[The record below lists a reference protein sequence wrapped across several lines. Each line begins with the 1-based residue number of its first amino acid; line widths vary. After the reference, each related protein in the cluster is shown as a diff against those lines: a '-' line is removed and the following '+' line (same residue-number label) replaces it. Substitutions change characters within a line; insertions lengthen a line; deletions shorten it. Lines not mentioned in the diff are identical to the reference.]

1 MNGMET
7 RAKRILLAEDS
18 PTNKMLATAILRSAG
33 YQVTAVSN
41 GRELIEAL
49 RAAPYDLV
57 IMDIFM
63 PEMDGIEAT
72 ETIRSL
78 PGQIGKVPIIAM
90 TAYSLDSDKESCL
103 KAGMNDYI
111 SKPIQKQEMLD
122 TVQHWLQNMAPDSS
136 AAVNRIESA
145 LVVDDHVLDALARD
159 TSPEIQRELAQ
170 SFLQE
175 AASRT
180 DSVTKAVAANDLGTL
195 EREALALKAAAGTFG
210 AVQLTGYATALE
222 QACLSRDGARA
233 SAIARN
239 LPKAVLLAC
248 QAVAARFLDA

>member
-1 MNGMET
+1 MNDTKKTGQ
-7 RAKRILLAEDS
+7 RLLLAEDS
-18 PTNKMLATAILRSAG
+18 PTNKMLATAILREAG

-41 GRELIEAL
+41 GRELLEAL
-49 RAAPYDLV
+49 RAATYDLV

-72 ETIRSL
+72 ETIRAL

-111 SKPIQKQEMLD
+111 SKPIQKQEMLS
-122 TVQHWLQNMAPDSS
+122 TVHRWLE
-136 AAVNRIESA
+136 AADDKGEAATPEHVESP
-145 LVVDDHVLDALARD
+145 VIIDERVLEGLERD
-159 TSPEIQRELAQ
+159 TSPEIRRELAQ
-170 SFLQE
+170 SFLTE
-175 AASRT
+175 AASRM
-180 DSVTKAVAANDLGTL
+180 DRVTRAAAENDLSTM

-222 QACLSRDGARA
+222 QACLSRDADRA
-233 SAIARN
+233 ATIVRN
-239 LPKAVLLAC
+239 LPKAALLAC
-248 QAVAARFLDA
+248 KAVAERFL